1 MLKESECK
9 QTGQMAGM
17 VPYGLR
23 EPEGLLE
30 PFVSL
35 VFLTLN

>member
-1 MLKESECK
+1 MLKSLSVK
-9 QTGQMAGM
+9 QTGQMARM

-30 PFVSL
+30 PFVCQL
-35 VFLTLN
+35 VF